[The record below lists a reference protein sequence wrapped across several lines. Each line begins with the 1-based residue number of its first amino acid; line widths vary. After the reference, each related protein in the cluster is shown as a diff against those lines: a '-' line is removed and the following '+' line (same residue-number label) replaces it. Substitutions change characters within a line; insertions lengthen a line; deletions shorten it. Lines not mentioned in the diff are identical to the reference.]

1 MKAAENFEI
10 RPREGLGKLKFGA
23 TMQDAETCF
32 GAAEEVENLEGE
44 GDYKAIVW
52 HYWNRGFSLF
62 FDEGGKQTFTCVE
75 IDNDEAMLWGER
87 IFDMEE
93 EDIIELFKTKGFKEI
108 DSELHEW
115 GEKRVSFDDALVDLY
130 FENGEL
136 VSINYGIFEE
146 DPKIIFFPN

>member
-1 MKAAENFEI
+1 
-10 RPREGLGKLKFGA
+10 
-23 TMQDAETCF
+23 MQDAETCF